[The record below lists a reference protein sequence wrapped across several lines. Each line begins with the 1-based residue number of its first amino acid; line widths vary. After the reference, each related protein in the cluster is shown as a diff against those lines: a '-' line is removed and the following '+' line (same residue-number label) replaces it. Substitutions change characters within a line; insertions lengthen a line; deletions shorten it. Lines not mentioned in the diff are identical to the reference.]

1 MGMLVFVL
9 GSLKWALLCFVLVLG
24 VGKAIA
30 RVASWVANN
39 ACQVW
44 LRRRPVSFSVAGASY
59 KLAACRLG
67 VVEVDLFSGWLR
79 SRGRLPCLGVVLA
92 SLDLRVE
99 ASSPEGH
106 HGGDAAAAVR
116 KPEARPTGPTPA
128 SASSPAASELKI
140 LLASLLW
147 ENLATWV
154 LSQCGVTV
162 FGIRVVLDC
171 PGNSAGVADCRTGR
185 GARGGGGGVSTELFV
200 SCVEAFA
207 KPLERGGGGT
217 KLAVRIE
224 QA

>member
-1 MGMLVFVL
+1 
-9 GSLKWALLCFVLVLG
+9 LCFVLVLG

-44 LRRRPVSFSVAGASY
+44 LRRRPVSFSVAGASC
-59 KLAACRLG
+59 KLSAIRLG

-99 ASSPEGH
+99 ASFPEGH
-106 HGGDAAAAVR
+106 GDCDAAAAR
-116 KPEARPTGPTPA
+116 KAEARPTAPTSA
-128 SASSPAASELKI
+128 SALSPTASELKT
-140 LLASLLW
+140 LLVSLLW

-162 FGIRVVLDC
+162 YGIRVVLDC
-171 PGNSAGVADCRTGR
+171 PGDTA
-185 GARGGGGGVSTELFV
+185 
-200 SCVEAFA
+200 
-207 KPLERGGGGT
+207 
-217 KLAVRIE
+217 
-224 QA
+224 